1 MLSEFLKNHI
11 LANLLFGL
19 VLVVGFFSYSMLPRE
34 QDPEINF
41 NWIVVTTVFPG
52 AAALDVEKRVT
63 NPLEDAIRNVRD
75 IKFISSSSRE
85 GVSSLLVRFEDIG
98 NRMFDKRVNDLRR
111 EIRNE
116 EGELP
121 EEVETPIIL
130 EVTSSNAYPVA
141 TLVVAGVANDEVLR
155 RQAHNIEKDLERI
168 TGVDRVDPRG
178 HNDPE
183 LQVRFIP
190 ELVES
195 MGLAPSD
202 LAETVSLYFRDTAAG
217 SITVGAEQWLVRLV
231 GTDNA
236 PGYLA
241 KLPIHTAEGEV
252 PLESIAEVIRDQEKA
267 QQLVSFENRPAVILA
282 IMKKAGANTLKL
294 VDRINQY
301 IKDRNRFS
309 NSTGVRLTLVDDQSQ
324 ITREALRVL
333 QTNAL
338 FGLLFVL
345 LVTWAFL
352 GLRIAV
358 LTTIGIPF
366 TLAGTFSILANL
378 EQTLNVS
385 VLLAI
390 VIVLGMLVDDA
401 VVVVE
406 AIYQRL
412 LHGMDTISATLGA
425 LKEVFAP
432 VTTAVLTTM
441 AAFLPLMLLPGILGD
456 FMFIIPLVVSVAL
469 AISLIEAYWMLPS
482 HIMALRINFD
492 RPSRIH
498 EIRKRIT
505 HWIQIRYI
513 QILIKVLRYPGR
525 VLVTVLML
533 LSLAMGMVWGG
544 FIKMDFF
551 ASDTLRL
558 IYVNVEMP
566 PSTPLQKTMDKV
578 REVEYRVRNHILD
591 GDARGIVSYVGIL
604 FTEMEPLLGEYY
616 GQILIGLQPQ
626 RKGMRSV
633 EEIVEDMRH
642 DVTSVP
648 GAENISFLKLAGGP
662 PTARPI
668 SVKVRGD
675 HYPTLRKAANDLK
688 QIMKRRPA
696 FLDISDD
703 SSQGRRELVLHLNEE
718 AVRQSRISPENIGRT
733 LRLLVD
739 GEIVADMQHEGEK
752 LEVRVVARKASFQ
765 TIDSLLDYNLP
776 LPDGGL
782 IALRE
787 LVDVE
792 TAKGLGN
799 LRHYNFRRTI
809 TVEADLD
816 KSSMDTVQANDCIR
830 KAWEGIASR
839 YPNLSL
845 DFTGEFD
852 DIQESLDAIV
862 VLFLFGFGLM
872 YLILGTQFRSYIQ
885 PLMILS
891 AIPMAFTG
899 VVIGLLITQN
909 PLSLFTLYGVVA
921 LAGIAVNAAIVLI
934 SAANSRL
941 NGGMSVLHA
950 TIYAAR
956 QRVIPIVITTL
967 TTIAGLFSLATG
979 LGGKSLIWGP
989 VATAIV
995 WGLIFSA
1002 TLTLLVVPL
1011 LYRLSMPFSHL
1022 NQRRP

>member
-1 MLSEFLKNHI
+1 MLREFLKNHI

-19 VLVVGFFSYSMLPRE
+19 VLIVGVISYSMLPRE

-41 NWIVVTTVFPG
+41 NWIVVTTVLPG
-52 AAALDVEKRVT
+52 AAAVDVEKRVT

-75 IKFISSSSRE
+75 IKFISSTSRE
-85 GVSSLLVRFEDIG
+85 GVSNLLVRFEDISDR
-98 NRMFDKRVNDLRR
+98 NFDKRVNDLRR
-111 EIRNE
+111 EIRNK

-121 EEVETPIIL
+121 EEVETPEIL
-130 EVTSSNAYPVA
+130 EITSSNAYPVA
-141 TLVVAGVANDEVLR
+141 TLVVAGAADDEVLR

-168 TGVDRVDPRG
+168 TGVDRVDPRAL
-178 HNDPE
+178 NDPE

-195 MGLAPSD
+195 MGLAPTD
-202 LAETVSLYFRDTAAG
+202 LADTVTLHFRDTAAG
-217 SITVGAEQWLVRLV
+217 SITVGAEQWLVRLI
-231 GTDNA
+231 GTDSA
-236 PGYLA
+236 PDYLA
-241 KLPIHTAEGEV
+241 KLPVHSAEGEV
-252 PLESIAEVIRDQEKA
+252 PLESIAEVFRDKEKA
-267 QQLVSFENRPAVILA
+267 QHMVSFEDKPAVILA
-282 IMKKAGANTLKL
+282 VMKKAGANTLKL
-294 VDRINQY
+294 VDRINKY
-301 IKDRNRFS
+301 AEDRNQFS

-324 ITREALRVL
+324 ITREALRVM

-338 FGLLFVL
+338 FGLVFVL
-345 LVTWAFL
+345 IVTWAFL

-366 TLAGTFSILANL
+366 TLAGTFWILSNL
-378 EQTLNVS
+378 EQSLNVS

-401 VVVVE
+401 IVVVE

-412 LHGMDTISATLGA
+412 IHGMDAINAALGA

-456 FMFIIPLVVSVAL
+456 FMLVIPLVVSIAL

-482 HIMALRINFD
+482 HIIALHTNFD

-498 EIRKRIT
+498 EIRKRTT
-505 HWIQIRYI
+505 HWIKIRYI
-513 QILIKVLRYPGR
+513 QFLVKVLRYPSR
-525 VLVTVLML
+525 VLVAVLVLML
-533 LSLAMGMVWGG
+533 LAMGMVSGG

-578 REVEYRVRNHILD
+578 REIEHRVRKHIQN
-591 GDARGIVSYVGIL
+591 GDSRGIVSYAGIL
-604 FTEMEPLLGEYY
+604 YTEMDPLLGEYY
-616 GQILIGLQPQ
+616 GQILIGLKPEK
-626 RKGMRSV
+626 KGMRSV
-633 EEIVEDMRH
+633 EKIIEDMRH
-642 DVTSVP
+642 DVTSVL
-648 GAENISFLKLAGGP
+648 GAENISFLKLSGGP
-662 PTARPI
+662 PTAKPI
-668 SVKVRGD
+668 SVKIRGD
-675 HYPTLRKAANDLK
+675 HYPTLRKAADDLK
-688 QIMKRRPA
+688 QILRLQSA
-696 FLDISDD
+696 FLDIIDD
-703 SSQGRRELVLHLNEE
+703 SSRGRQELVLHLDKE
-718 AVRQSRISPENIGRT
+718 AILESQISPEIIRRT

-752 LEVRVVARKASFQ
+752 LEVRVVARNASFQ
-765 TIDSLLDYNLP
+765 TVDSLLDYNLP
-776 LPDGGL
+776 LPNGGL
-782 IALRE
+782 IALRN
-787 LVDVE
+787 LVEVE
-792 TAKGLGN
+792 RMEGLGN
-799 LRHYNFRRTI
+799 LRHYNFRRTV

-816 KSSMDTVQANDCIR
+816 KTLMDTVQANNYIR
-830 KAWEGIASR
+830 EEWKKIADQ

-852 DIQESLDAIV
+852 DIQESLDAIL
-862 VLFLFGFGLM
+862 VLFFFGFGLM
-872 YLILGTQFRSYIQ
+872 YLILGTHFKSYIQ

-899 VVIGLLITQN
+899 VTIGLLITQN

-941 NGGMSVLHA
+941 NSGMSVLHA
-950 TIYAAR
+950 TIYASR
-956 QRVIPIVITTL
+956 RRVVPILITTL

-995 WGLIFSA
+995 WGLVFSS

-1011 LYRLSMPFSHL
+1011 LYRLTMPFSHL
-1022 NQRRP
+1022 NQKK